1 MACTQKI
8 KMRALIQRVL
18 KASVTIDG
26 VQTAA
31 IGKGMLILL
40 GVKNGDTTQEADF
53 LAEKCA
59 GLRIFEDS
67 EGKMNLDL
75 NDVGGEIM
83 VVSQFTLYGD
93 ARKGRR
99 PSYIDAAPPPVSEP
113 LYEYFVKQLRDKV
126 FRVQTGKFGA
136 DMKVELIND
145 GPVTILAEKEHA

>member
-1 MACTQKI
+1 
-8 KMRALIQRVL
+8 MRALIQRVL

-31 IGKGMLILL
+31 IGKGMLILI

-59 GLRIFEDS
+59 GLRIFEDA

-75 NDVGGEIM
+75 NDVGGEIL

-99 PSYIDAAPPPVSEP
+99 PSYIDAAQQPVSEP
-113 LYEYFVKQLRDKV
+113 LYEYFVKQLRDKGFHV
-126 FRVQTGKFGA
+126 ETGCFGA

-145 GPVTILAEKEHA
+145 GPVTILAEKEHI

>member
-1 MACTQKI
+1 M
-8 KMRALIQRVL
+8 
-18 KASVTIDG
+18 DG

-31 IGKGMLILL
+31 IGKGMLVLF
-40 GVKNGDTTQEADF
+40 GVKNGDTTQEADV

-59 GLRIFEDS
+59 GLRIFEDA

-75 NDVGGEIM
+75 NDVGGEIL

-113 LYEYFVKQLRDKV
+113 LYEYFVKQLRDKG
-126 FRVQTGKFGA
+126 FGVQTGRFGA

-145 GPVTILAEKEHA
+145 GPVTILVEKEHA